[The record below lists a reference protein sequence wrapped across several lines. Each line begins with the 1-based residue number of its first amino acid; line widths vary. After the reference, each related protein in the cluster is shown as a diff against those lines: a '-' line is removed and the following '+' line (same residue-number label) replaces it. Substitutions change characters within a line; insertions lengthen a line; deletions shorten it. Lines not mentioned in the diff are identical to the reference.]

1 MGLDMNSLFSR
12 LGGQVGNYESQ
23 LGSSLGDGQGGTSM
37 QSLLMMQYQLQQWS
51 IATELQTNSMK
62 VVGDSLKNTVQNIH

>member
-23 LGSSLGDGQGGTSM
+23 LGSSLGDGQGTSM

-51 IATELQTNSMK
+51 MATELQTNTMK
-62 VVGDSLKNTVQNIH
+62 VIGDSLKNTIQNIH

>member
-23 LGSSLGDGQGGTSM
+23 LGSSLGGGQGTSM
-37 QSLLMMQYQLQQWS
+37 QSLLQMQYQLQQWS

>member
-23 LGSSLGDGQGGTSM
+23 LGSSLGGGQGQDM

-51 IATELQTNSMK
+51 MAAELQTNTMK
-62 VVGDSLKNTVQNIH
+62 VIGDSLKNTVQNIH

>member
-1 MGLDMNSLFSR
+1 MGLDLNSVFSR
-12 LGGQVGNYESQ
+12 LGGQVGGYESA
-23 LGSSLGDGQGGTSM
+23 LNGSMGGGQSNDM

-62 VVGDSLKNTVQNIH
+62 VIGDSLKNTIQNIH

>member
-23 LGSSLGDGQGGTSM
+23 LGSSLGGGGGTDM

>member
-23 LGSSLGDGQGGTSM
+23 LGSSLGDGQGTSM
-37 QSLLMMQYQLQQWS
+37 QSLLQMQYQLQQWS

-62 VVGDSLKNTVQNIH
+62 VIGDSLKNTVQNIH